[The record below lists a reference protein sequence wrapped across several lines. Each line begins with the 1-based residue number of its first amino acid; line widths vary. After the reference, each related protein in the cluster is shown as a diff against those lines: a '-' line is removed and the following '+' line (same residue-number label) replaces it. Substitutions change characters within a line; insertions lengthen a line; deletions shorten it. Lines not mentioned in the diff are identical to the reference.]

1 VLTGEPF
8 LRAYLSSIFGIDGWL
23 PGSKVSDVGSS
34 GDSVVDATGG
44 GAEVDV
50 RRQLIDAATVEFARY
65 GFAGASTRAIA
76 IRAGA
81 HQPQIN
87 YHFSSKEALWRAVVD
102 DLFVQLSSFLE
113 PEGTFDDPVDE
124 FRQWVLGL
132 VLFSAER
139 PELSRLIMHEAASY
153 DDRMNWLVDR
163 FARPFVD
170 RRDHVWAELK
180 ARGLTVDIDDLLAES
195 TLLGAITIPFA
206 LMAHVERI
214 HGPVD
219 FDRAM
224 LERHAEGLVRAFLPG
239 LDG

>member
-1 VLTGEPF
+1 L
-8 LRAYLSSIFGIDGWL
+8 L
-23 PGSKVSDVGSS
+23 PCSKVSDVKES
-34 GDSVVDATGG
+34 GDGVVDATGDD
-44 GAEVDV
+44 AEVDV
-50 RRQLIDAATVEFARY
+50 RRQLIDAATVEFARN

-102 DLFVQLSSFLE
+102 DLFSQLGAFLE

-132 VLFSAER
+132 ALFSAER

-153 DDRMNWLVDR
+153 NDRMNWLVDTYVG
-163 FARPFVD
+163 PYLE
-170 RRDHVWAELK
+170 RRVRVWTALK
-180 ARGLTVDIDDLLAES
+180 ERGLTEQIVDEFAYFALI
-195 TLLGAITIPFA
+195 GAITIPFC
-206 LMAHVERI
+206 LMPHVERV

>member
-1 VLTGEPF
+1 M
-8 LRAYLSSIFGIDGWL
+8 
-23 PGSKVSDVGSS
+23 
-34 GDSVVDATGG
+34 
-44 GAEVDV
+44 
-50 RRQLIDAATVEFARY
+50 EFARN

-76 IRAGA
+76 VRAGA

-102 DLFVQLSSFLE
+102 DLFTQLSSFLE
-113 PEGTFDDPVDE
+113 PEGTFEDPVDE

-153 DDRMNWLVDR
+153 NDRMNWLVDT

-170 RRDHVWAELK
+170 RRDRTWAELK
-180 ARGLTVDIDDLLAES
+180 ARGLTQDIDDLLAES

-206 LMAHVERI
+206 LMPHVERI

-219 FDRAM
+219 YDRAT

-239 LDG
+239 LDS

>member
-1 VLTGEPF
+1 M
-8 LRAYLSSIFGIDGWL
+8 
-23 PGSKVSDVGSS
+23 GSS
-34 GDSVVDATGG
+34 RDRPIADESRDANDG
-44 GAEVDV
+44 DV
-50 RRQLIDAATVEFARY
+50 RRQLIDAATVEFARN

-76 IRAGA
+76 VRAGA

-102 DLFVQLSSFLE
+102 DLFTQLSSFLE
-113 PEGTFDDPVDE
+113 PEGTFEDPVDE

-153 DDRMNWLVDR
+153 NDRMNWLVDTHVG
-163 FARPFVD
+163 PYLE
-170 RRDHVWAELK
+170 RRVRVWSSLK
-180 ARGLTVDIDDLLAES
+180 DRGLTEAIVDEFAYFALI
-195 TLLGAITIPFA
+195 GAITIPFC
-206 LMAHVERI
+206 LMPHVERV

-219 FDRAM
+219 YDRAT

-239 LDG
+239 LDS

>member
-1 VLTGEPF
+1 M
-8 LRAYLSSIFGIDGWL
+8 
-23 PGSKVSDVGSS
+23 GSS
-34 GDSVVDATGG
+34 RDRPIADESRDAND
-44 GAEVDV
+44 ADV
-50 RRQLIDAATVEFARY
+50 RRQLIDAATVEFARN

-76 IRAGA
+76 VRAGA

-102 DLFVQLSSFLE
+102 DLFTQLSSFLE
-113 PEGTFDDPVDE
+113 PEGTFEDPVDE

-153 DDRMNWLVDR
+153 NDRMNWLVD
-163 FARPFVD
+163 AHVGPYLE
-170 RRDHVWAELK
+170 RRVRVWSSLK
-180 ARGLTVDIDDLLAES
+180 DRGLTEAIVDEFAYFALI
-195 TLLGAITIPFA
+195 GAITIPFC
-206 LMAHVERI
+206 LMPHVERV

-219 FDRAM
+219 YDRAT

-239 LDG
+239 LDS

>member
-1 VLTGEPF
+1 M
-8 LRAYLSSIFGIDGWL
+8 
-23 PGSKVSDVGSS
+23 GSS
-34 GDSVVDATGG
+34 RDRPIADKSRDAND
-44 GAEVDV
+44 ADV
-50 RRQLIDAATVEFARY
+50 RRQLIDAATVEFARN

-76 IRAGA
+76 VRAGA

-102 DLFVQLSSFLE
+102 DLLTQLSSFLE
-113 PEGTFDDPVDE
+113 PEGTFEDPVDE

-153 DDRMNWLVDR
+153 NDRMNWLVDTHVG
-163 FARPFVD
+163 PYLE
-170 RRDHVWAELK
+170 RRVRVWSSLK
-180 ARGLTVDIDDLLAES
+180 DRGLTEAIVDEFAYFALI
-195 TLLGAITIPFA
+195 GAITIPFC
-206 LMAHVERI
+206 LMPHVERV

-219 FDRAM
+219 YDRAT

-239 LDG
+239 LDS

>member
-1 VLTGEPF
+1 MFVGLA
-8 LRAYLSSIFGIDGWL
+8 RL
-23 PGSKVSDVGSS
+23 PCSKVCSVGSS
-34 GDSVVDATGG
+34 RDRPIADESRDAND
-44 GAEVDV
+44 ADV
-50 RRQLIDAATVEFARY
+50 RRQLIDAATVEFARN

-76 IRAGA
+76 VRAGA

-102 DLFVQLSSFLE
+102 DLFTQLSSFLE
-113 PEGTFDDPVDE
+113 PEGTFEDPVDE

-153 DDRMNWLVDR
+153 NDRMNWLVDSHVG
-163 FARPFVD
+163 PYLE
-170 RRDHVWAELK
+170 RRVRVWSSLK
-180 ARGLTVDIDDLLAES
+180 DRGLTEAIVDEFAYFALI
-195 TLLGAITIPFA
+195 GAITIPFC
-206 LMAHVERI
+206 LMPHVERV

-219 FDRAM
+219 YDRAT

-239 LDG
+239 LDS

>member
-1 VLTGEPF
+1 VIVCGLPR
-8 LRAYLSSIFGIDGWL
+8 LLCSNIFGVG
-23 PGSKVSDVGSS
+23 DVGSDAP
-34 GDSVVDATGG
+34 DSLDL
-44 GAEVDV
+44 DI
-50 RRQLIDAATVEFARY
+50 RRQLIDAATVEFARN

-76 IRAGA
+76 IRAGG

-102 DLFVQLSSFLE
+102 DLFTQLGAFLE

-132 VLFSAER
+132 VSFTAER

-153 DDRMNWLVDR
+153 NDRMNWLVDTHIG
-163 FARPFVD
+163 PYLE
-170 RRDHVWAELK
+170 RRVRVWTALK
-180 ARGLTVDIDDLLAES
+180 DRGLTERIVDEFAYFALI
-195 TLLGAITIPFA
+195 GAITIPFC
-206 LMAHVERI
+206 LMPHVERGR
-214 HGPVD
+214 GPVD
-219 FDRAM
+219 FDRET

>member
-1 VLTGEPF
+1 M
-8 LRAYLSSIFGIDGWL
+8 
-23 PGSKVSDVGSS
+23 GSS
-34 GDSVVDATGG
+34 RDRPIADESRDAND
-44 GAEVDV
+44 ADV
-50 RRQLIDAATVEFARY
+50 RRQLIDAATVEFARN

-76 IRAGA
+76 VRAGA

-102 DLFVQLSSFLE
+102 DLFTQLSSFLE
-113 PEGTFDDPVDE
+113 PEGTFEDPVDE

-153 DDRMNWLVDR
+153 NDRMNWLVDTHVG
-163 FARPFVD
+163 PYLE
-170 RRDHVWAELK
+170 RRVRVWSSLK
-180 ARGLTVDIDDLLAES
+180 DRGLTEAIVDEFAYFALI
-195 TLLGAITIPFA
+195 GAITIPFC
-206 LMAHVERI
+206 LMPHVERV

-219 FDRAM
+219 YDRAT

-239 LDG
+239 LDS

>member
-1 VLTGEPF
+1 MIVG
-8 LRAYLSSIFGIDGWL
+8 GL
-23 PGSKVSDVGSS
+23 PRLLCSNVSGVGDVRS
-34 GDSVVDATGG
+34 GAPDSLDL
-44 GAEVDV
+44 DI
-50 RRQLIDAATVEFARY
+50 RRQLIDAATVEFARN

-87 YHFSSKEALWRAVVD
+87 YHFFSKEALWRAVVD
-102 DLFVQLSSFLE
+102 DLFTHLSAFLE

-132 VLFSAER
+132 VLFTAER

-153 DDRMNWLVDR
+153 NDRMNWLVDTHVG
-163 FARPFVD
+163 PYLE
-170 RRDHVWAELK
+170 RRVRVWTALK
-180 ARGLTVDIDDLLAES
+180 ERGLTERIVDEFAYFALI
-195 TLLGAITIPFA
+195 GAITIPFC
-206 LMAHVERI
+206 LMPHVERV

-219 FDRAM
+219 FDRET

-239 LDG
+239 LDA

>member
-1 VLTGEPF
+1 M
-8 LRAYLSSIFGIDGWL
+8 
-23 PGSKVSDVGSS
+23 GSS
-34 GDSVVDATGG
+34 RDRPIADESRDASD
-44 GAEVDV
+44 ADV
-50 RRQLIDAATVEFARY
+50 RRQLIDAATVEFARN

-76 IRAGA
+76 VRAGA

-102 DLFVQLSSFLE
+102 DLFTQLSSFLE
-113 PEGTFDDPVDE
+113 PEGTFEDPVDE

-153 DDRMNWLVDR
+153 NDRMNWLVDTHVG
-163 FARPFVD
+163 PYLE
-170 RRDHVWAELK
+170 RRVRVWSSLK
-180 ARGLTVDIDDLLAES
+180 DRGLTEAIVDEFAYFALI
-195 TLLGAITIPFA
+195 GAITIPFC
-206 LMAHVERI
+206 LMPHVERV

-219 FDRAM
+219 YDRAT

-239 LDG
+239 LDS